1 MFVKGGR
8 GGSVDGGLGRPMG
21 AIVAAL
27 VAMLLFAYPASA
39 APVHPRLASQDL
51 DGSSAPA
58 GEFDHPC
65 GTAVDS
71 EGNVYVASAGLSA
84 VDVFSPDHTYLTT
97 IDTASP
103 PCGVAV
109 DSKGVLYVAGE
120 DGNVAQYTPASYP
133 FTGAPSYGPAVVI
146 DASGE
151 AQGIAVDPGDDRLYV
166 AEGDHVSSYQRDG
179 TSGQDAVQ
187 EIFIAGAAASGSFT
201 LSFEGQTTGPIEV
214 EPPAAPGERPKPTD
228 QAIREALEGL
238 STIGAGN
245 VAVEEGRFGVTSHRI
260 TFTHALGS
268 SPVGSISADPSGL
281 SGGAVFIEAPTNG
294 FAFDGRIGEGDLG
307 DATAIAAYTYDPGN
321 SEVHP
326 GANARH
332 YLFVFDSNQVKV
344 LSGGGIQSIGLTD
357 TIDGKGV
364 PDSEACPNCSQ
375 GFGPGGSLAVDQANG
390 HLFVYDAAHEV
401 LEEFE
406 ASGRFLGQTAS
417 PSFQAAEPTGVAAL
431 PQRGELQELRLLAN
445 GGSFALGFEG
455 AWTAPLPH
463 KASPGQVQ
471 AALRG
476 LASIGPEG
484 VEVVA
489 NDAGSYRVRFTGPLA
504 GRNVGKLLVDP
515 SGLSGAGIG
524 AVNTLDSGFGP
535 GRVYVSAGA
544 GPGGRVLAF
553 GPLAA
558 PSRSLLDAQ
567 TPPPLSQALANAA
580 AVATD
585 SAGDVYVAHDTAIQ
599 VYSPAGVKLTAIE
612 DAGEPFDLDVDSSGR
627 LYVLD
632 EDDAAHGTEEEV
644 VTYYTPST
652 YPPTG
657 TTTYSRHEPAI
668 AKHGDFPPGGVKLVA
683 IGLDPGPGPG
693 KDRLFVSDR
702 NTTMELGAAAEGS
715 SILDSDFGASLGLGG
730 RQEVAVNG
738 ANGDVYVST
747 TAGAIFV
754 LEAAG
759 GEVKAR
765 IDGVG
770 SPGWKFAGSGGAI
783 GAIAVDRESGHVV
796 AFDNTRGT
804 AEEYDAAGGFVASF
818 GTFTKTIARPY
829 RVAID
834 NGATSPNHGN
844 AYVAFD
850 DTAPGSFDLTAFGP
864 LAYGEPA
871 VAVTGVASGL
881 GGGNATLNGTVD
893 PRGAELE
900 ECEFEYLADEEY
912 EGNVEGGDP
921 PFEGASSEGCAE
933 SIPTIGHGV
942 GAVAV
947 HAGIGGLD
955 PNRRYRFRLVAK
967 SKFGADEGEAGLFGP
982 PVLTT
987 EPAQPVLYD
996 EATLRAQVDPSGL
1009 ASSYRFE
1016 YGTAEGEYDHSTVG
1030 ELAPGDGPVAIEAP
1044 LAGLAEGTEYH
1055 FRITAEN
1062 EAGTVSG
1069 PDQAFTTQRS
1079 REAEQCANVE
1089 FRTGASANLPDC
1101 RVYELVTP
1109 AETNGLA
1116 PYVADSGGTGLGFN
1130 NWMVVP
1136 RGPGAGESLSY
1147 FTDGTLPG
1155 FDGTGLLRDGYHAQ
1169 RTAGEGPHPAKGWTT
1184 EHTGPTYAQT
1194 GGTSGDPQG
1203 GASDQRY
1210 AFWHVVPQESF
1221 EGTLAA
1227 GFYLLTPSG
1236 FEPVGTGNLDTDPT
1250 ALSQFV
1256 SAGGDHVVFTSRVRL
1271 EEGAPAAGTRAIYD
1285 RAAGATSAHVV
1296 SLLPGDVIPASD
1308 SSYAGVTEDGSTVAF
1323 GIGGRLYSRTGD
1335 SNAVGVADL
1344 QPGDTVDCLG
1354 GPDAAELAYRWL
1366 RNGAPIGGAIGPSYT
1381 TVGADAGTM
1390 VQCEVVAEGIQGG
1403 GLMTSKPLAV
1413 APFPSVAPPRAI
1425 DTPTVSGTGEVGEA
1439 LTCDQGS
1446 WEGSPAFAYQWYRDG
1461 VPVASATGPTYLLSG
1476 ADDRTAVQCSVS
1488 AASPGG
1494 TVLALSARAFVGVP
1508 LPSANQKPALLGAP
1522 AVGETLTC
1530 GKGTWS
1536 GSPTFAYQWLRNG
1549 APIAAATADSYVAL
1563 AADEG
1568 KVLQCRVT
1576 GSNASG
1582 AAIAVSPGTVIPP
1595 VPGTAP
1601 PSQTKSEG
1609 ITGKLVVGETLTCGK
1624 GTWSGSPTFAYQWL
1638 RNGAP
1643 IAAAAAATYT
1653 LNAADVRT
1661 TIACQITASNAGGSE
1676 VAIETATVDPPSAAA
1691 SVPDSNF
1698 EFAGISDDGKRLF
1711 YANHGALF
1719 ALDLDTEA
1727 VTRIAG
1733 SSTFVNV
1740 SADGSHVL
1748 FISEA
1753 VLDEAGEGTPDAT
1766 NLYAWDASAGIRF
1779 VAVLDPQDLASF
1791 AGNPE
1796 LHLGQWTAVVR
1807 DGFGSS
1813 PARSTPGGQ
1822 IFAFQSHAQLTA
1834 YDNEGHGEIYRYD
1847 GAAAPGGRITCVSC
1861 DPSGASPSADAMLQ
1875 VTPAAN
1881 TTTPVRTRTLIP
1893 NLTDDG
1899 QRIFFQSRDR
1909 LLPEDANNA
1918 QDVYEWRAQGAG
1930 PCESPGGCLAL
1941 ISSGQGERDSSLYSM
1956 SADGHDVFFRTQ
1968 EKLVGSD
1975 VAGSQSIYDA
1985 RVEGGIPEPA
1995 AEGVCRGD
2003 ACQGQ
2008 GSTPPA
2014 LHAPSAGSGGGNVV
2028 GGTRHSCPKGKHRV
2042 KGRCVKAQRKHHKR
2056 ANHNRRTHR

>member
-1 MFVKGGR
+1 MFVKGGC
-8 GGSVDGGLGRPMG
+8 GGSVDGRRGRPVG

-27 VAMLLFAYPASA
+27 VTMLLFAYPASA

-58 GEFDHPC
+58 GEFDRPC

-71 EGNVYVASAGLSA
+71 EGDVYVASAGLSA
-84 VDVFSPDHTYLTT
+84 VDIFSPDHTYLTT

-133 FTGAPSYGPAVVI
+133 FAGAPSYGPAVVI
-146 DASGE
+146 DSSGE
-151 AQGIAVDPGDDRLYV
+151 AEGIAVDPGDDRLYV
-166 AEGDHVSSYQRDG
+166 AEGDHISSYQRDG
-179 TSGQDAVQ
+179 TSGQDAVR
-187 EIFIAGAAASGSFT
+187 EIFIAGAGAAGSFT

-214 EPPAAPGERPKPTD
+214 EPPAVPGERPKPTD
-228 QAIREALEGL
+228 QTIREALEGL

-245 VAVEEGRFGVTSHRI
+245 VAVEEGRFGATSHRI

-268 SPVGSISADPSGL
+268 APVGSISADPSGL
-281 SGGAVFIEAPTNG
+281 SGGAVFVEAPTNG

-307 DATAIAAYTYDPGN
+307 DATGIAAYTYDPGN

-375 GFGPGGSLAVDQANG
+375 GFGPAGASLAVDWANG

-401 LEEFE
+401 LDEFE
-406 ASGRFLGQTAS
+406 AGGRFLDQTAS

-431 PQRGELQELRLLAN
+431 PQRGELQELNLLAN

-455 AWTAPLPH
+455 AWTAPLPY

-476 LASIGPEG
+476 LTSIGSEG
-484 VEVVA
+484 VEVDVA

-524 AVNTLDSGFGP
+524 AVNTLESGFGP

-544 GPGGRVLAF
+544 GSGGRVLAF

-558 PSRSLLDAQ
+558 PSRSLLDPQ

-599 VYSPAGVKLTAIE
+599 VYSPVGVKLTAIE
-612 DAGEPFDLDVDSSGR
+612 DPGEPIDLDVDSSGR

-632 EDDAAHGTEEEV
+632 EDDAAHGTEEDI

-657 TTTYSRHEPAI
+657 GTPYSRHEPAI
-668 AKHGDFPPGGVKLVA
+668 AKHGDFPPGGGKLAA
-683 IGLDPGPGPG
+683 IGLDPGPGSG
-693 KDRLFVSDR
+693 KDQLFVSDGH
-702 NTTMELGAAAEGS
+702 TTMELGSAAEGS
-715 SILDSDFGASLGLGG
+715 SILDSEFGASLGIGG
-730 RQEVAVNG
+730 KQEVAVNG

-747 TAGAIFV
+747 AAGAIFV
-754 LEAAG
+754 LDAAG
-759 GEVKAR
+759 DEVKAR
-765 IDGVG
+765 IDGAG
-770 SPGWKFAGSGGAI
+770 SPGGKFAGSG

-804 AEEYDAAGGFVASF
+804 AEEYEAAGGFVASF

-834 NGATSPNHGN
+834 NGVTSPNHGN

-912 EGNVEGGDP
+912 EGNVEEGDP
-921 PFEGASSEGCAE
+921 PFEGATSEDCAE

-942 GAVAV
+942 GAVSV
-947 HAGIGGLD
+947 HAAIGGLD
-955 PNRRYRFRLVAK
+955 PDGRYRFRLVAK
-967 SKFGADEGEAGLFGP
+967 SKFGVDEGEAGLFGP

-1044 LAGLAEGTEYH
+1044 LTGLAEGTEYH
-1055 FRITAEN
+1055 FRVTAEN

-1069 PDQAFTTQRS
+1069 PDQAFTTQRL
-1079 REAEQCANVE
+1079 REVEQCANVE

-1130 NWMVVP
+1130 NWLVVP

-1155 FDGTGLLRDGYHAQ
+1155 FDGTGLLRDGYRAQ

-1210 AFWHVVPQESF
+1210 AFWHVVPLESF

-1236 FEPVGTGNLDTDPT
+1236 FEPVGLGNLDTDPT

-1271 EEGAPAAGTRAIYD
+1271 EEGAPPAGTRAVYD
-1285 RAAGATSAHVV
+1285 RVAGATSAQVV
-1296 SLLPGDVIPASD
+1296 SLLPGEVPPA
-1308 SSYAGVTEDGSTVAF
+1308 AGEDATYVGTNEDGSAIAFTVDGA
-1323 GIGGRLYSRTGD
+1323 LYLRRGNQET
-1335 SNAVGVADL
+1335 VQVAD
-1344 QPGDTVDCLG
+1344 
-1354 GPDAAELAYRWL
+1354 A
-1366 RNGAPIGGAIGPSYT
+1366 
-1381 TVGADAGTM
+1381 
-1390 VQCEVVAEGIQGG
+1390 
-1403 GLMTSKPLAV
+1403 
-1413 APFPSVAPPRAI
+1413 
-1425 DTPTVSGTGEVGEA
+1425 
-1439 LTCDQGS
+1439 
-1446 WEGSPAFAYQWYRDG
+1446 
-1461 VPVASATGPTYLLSG
+1461 
-1476 ADDRTAVQCSVS
+1476 
-1488 AASPGG
+1488 
-1494 TVLALSARAFVGVP
+1494 
-1508 LPSANQKPALLGAP
+1508 PSA
-1522 AVGETLTC
+1522 
-1530 GKGTWS
+1530 
-1536 GSPTFAYQWLRNG
+1536 
-1549 APIAAATADSYVAL
+1549 
-1563 AADEG
+1563 
-1568 KVLQCRVT
+1568 
-1576 GSNASG
+1576 
-1582 AAIAVSPGTVIPP
+1582 
-1595 VPGTAP
+1595 
-1601 PSQTKSEG
+1601 
-1609 ITGKLVVGETLTCGK
+1609 
-1624 GTWSGSPTFAYQWL
+1624 
-1638 RNGAP
+1638 
-1643 IAAAAAATYT
+1643 
-1653 LNAADVRT
+1653 
-1661 TIACQITASNAGGSE
+1661 
-1676 VAIETATVDPPSAAA
+1676 
-1691 SVPDSNF
+1691 
-1698 EFAGISDDGKRLF
+1698 FAGISADGGTVF
-1711 YANHGALF
+1711 YAQASDLHVFDAEAQLGAQ
-1719 ALDLDTEA
+1719 
-1727 VTRIAG
+1727 IAED
-1733 SSTFVNV
+1733 STFVNV
-1740 SADGSHVL
+1740 SADGSHAF

-1779 VAVLDPQDLASF
+1779 VAVLDPQDLVSF

-1796 LHLGQWTAVVR
+1796 LHLGQWTDVVR

-1822 IFAFQSHAQLTA
+1822 IFAFQSHARLTA

-1875 VTPAAN
+1875 VTPAAD

-1909 LLPEDANNA
+1909 LLPEDANNV

-1930 PCESPGGCLAL
+1930 PCKSPGGCLAL

-2014 LHAPSAGSGGGNVV
+2014 LHAPGAGSGGGNVV
-2028 GGTRHSCPKGKHRV
+2028 GGSRHSCPKGKHRV
-2042 KGRCVKAQRKHHKR
+2042 KGRCVKAHRKRTQRKHHKR
-2056 ANHNRRTHR
+2056 ASHNRRTHR